1 MMKGFRW
8 IQNRL
13 ALRIAVVVMIVIM
26 VLSAGYVFL
35 QVSNVKTAAKG
46 VITSYGIRMADSYA
60 KQLDAAQ
67 LEPFLKNPQEND
79 KYWAIRQELNQF
91 RERIGAL
98 YVYIVRIDENQ
109 RPLIVI
115 DGQPRGSQSASPIN
129 EVTDVP
135 EDAVKALI
143 AGDTASSPI
152 IDNPQYGKYISSY
165 APIKK
170 ADGTI
175 IGVLGIDT
183 DAAVTDSITGEMLR
197 QSIPFYTLMAFITL
211 LSLILITWVL
221 VRSFR
226 PLKWIAG
233 ASEQMA
239 VGELASANQ
248 LLSAHPV
255 RSNDEIGAVYQTMV
269 EMSVSLNAI
278 IGRIVSNV
286 AQTSEQLVSSSDRFA
301 SDAQHVLEINTK
313 ANRVVGQVAEGAQV
327 QSTSTDESS
336 RSMEEITTA
345 IQRIS
350 EASLTAADASQK
362 ALENAESGKQAIHKM
377 NLQIHTI
384 SSAAGEAVQRVAVL
398 QGYNQEI
405 ESALSGIA
413 EIANQTKLLALN
425 ASIEAARAGEYGSGF
440 AVVAGEIRKLA
451 ENSSGSA
458 QKIAELLH
466 NVQNESQR
474 IRDAMNKGS
483 HEVQTGTVLSEQAE
497 DYLTMIVER
506 FRFVA
511 DQIHDISAATEQISA
526 GSEEVAASVIGIA
539 DIAKASSDQTKHIR
553 ELTDIQL
560 DVVKQMADSAIALN
574 LMTQDMR
581 EAIKQIKV

>member
-1 MMKGFRW
+1 MKGFKW

-13 ALRIAVVVMIVIM
+13 ALRISAVVMVVIVL
-26 VLSAGYVFL
+26 LSAGYVFL

-46 VITSYGIRMADSYA
+46 VITSYGIRMADSYS
-60 KQLDAAQ
+60 KKLDTAQ

-79 KYWAIRQELNQF
+79 KYWSIRQELNLF
-91 RERIGAL
+91 REQIGAL
-98 YVYIVRIDENQ
+98 YVYIVRIDESQ

-115 DGQPRGSQSASPIN
+115 DGQPKGSESASPIN
-129 EVTDVP
+129 EVTDIP
-135 EDAVKALI
+135 EDAVQALLT
-143 AGDTASSPI
+143 GGTASSPI

-165 APIKK
+165 APIRR
-170 ADGTI
+170 ADGTM

-183 DAAVTDSITGEMLR
+183 DAAVTDSIAGDMIR
-197 QSIPFYTLMAFITL
+197 QSIPFYLMMAVITI
-211 LSLILITWVL
+211 LSLVCITWVL
-221 VRSFR
+221 IRSFR

-233 ASEQMA
+233 ASEQIA
-239 VGELASANQ
+239 VGELADANR
-248 LLSAHPV
+248 LLMAHPV
-255 RSNDEIGAVYQTMV
+255 RSSDEIGAVYQTMV
-269 EMSVSLNAI
+269 KMSVSLNTI

-286 AQTSEQLVSSSDRFA
+286 AQTSEQLVNSSDQFA

-313 ANRVVGQVAEGAQV
+313 ANRAVGQVAEGAQA
-327 QSTSTDESS
+327 QSMSSDESS

-362 ALENAESGKQAIHKM
+362 ALENAESGKLAIHQM

-384 SSAAGEAVQRVAVL
+384 SSAAGEAVQRVGVL
-398 QGYNQEI
+398 QGYSQEI

-425 ASIEAARAGEYGSGF
+425 ASIEAARAGEHGAGF

-451 ENSSGSA
+451 ENASGSA
-458 QKIAELLH
+458 LRIGELLH

-474 IRDAMNKGS
+474 ISEAMNKGS
-483 HEVQTGTVLSEQAE
+483 EEVQTGTVLSEKAE
-497 DYLTMIVER
+497 EYLTLIVEK

-539 DIAKASSDQTKHIR
+539 DIAKASSDQTRQIR

-574 LMTQDMR
+574 EITQDMR